1 MNFFRKLL
9 FPLGFIYWIITYL
22 RNLFYDLGFLKS
34 YKIPMKS
41 IVVGN
46 LSVGGTGKTPH
57 IEYLI
62 RLLREKKVAT
72 LSRGYGRKTKGFIL
86 ADETVDATTIGDEPF
101 QFFSKFKNI
110 SVAVDGNRTNGIQQL
125 EKLVNPEVVLLDDAF
140 QHRKVTAGFYVLLT
154 DYNHLFADD
163 YILPFGN
170 LREPSMGKK
179 RANLIIVTKCPNDI
193 TDLAKE
199 KIKQKL
205 KVDVPVYFSQ
215 IVYDELVYNL
225 NSQLRLAEINQS
237 KLIIAGIANPTSF
250 IEKTKSEG
258 DEVLIFSDHHEFSA
272 QEIETIKAKS
282 TNKIIITTEKDYM
295 RLQGKI
301 DDAVLYYLPIK
312 VALDNTSQFDKT
324 ILDYVG

>member
-1 MNFFRKLL
+1 MNFLRKIL
-9 FPLGFIYWIITYL
+9 FPLGFIYWIVTYL
-22 RNLFYDLGFLKS
+22 RNLFYDLGFMKS

-72 LSRGYGRKTKGFIL
+72 LSRGYGRNTKGFIL
-86 ADETVDATTIGDEPF
+86 ADEKVDATTIGDEPF

-140 QHRKVTAGFYVLLT
+140 QHRKVTAGYYVLLT

-199 KIKQKL
+199 KITQKL
-205 KVDVPVYFSQ
+205 KVDVPVYFSH
-215 IVYDELVYNL
+215 IIYDELVYNS
-225 NSQLRLAEINQS
+225 NSQLRLEEINQS

-250 IEKTKSEG
+250 IEKTKKEG
-258 DEVLIFSDHHEFSA
+258 DEFLIYSDHHEFSA
-272 QEIETIKAKS
+272 QEIEKIKAKS
-282 TNKIIITTEKDYM
+282 ANKIIITTEKDYM

-312 VALDNTSQFDKT
+312 VALDKASQFDKT

>member
-1 MNFFRKLL
+1 
-9 FPLGFIYWIITYL
+9 
-22 RNLFYDLGFLKS
+22 
-34 YKIPMKS
+34 MKS

-140 QHRKVTAGFYVLLT
+140 QHRKVTAGFYILLT

-163 YILPFGN
+163 FILPFGN

-205 KVDVPVYFSQ
+205 NVEVPVYFSH
-215 IVYDELVYNL
+215 IVYDELVYNS
-225 NSQLRLAEINQS
+225 NSQLRLDEINQS

-250 IEKTKSEG
+250 IEKTKKDG
-258 DEVLIFSDHHEFSA
+258 DEVLIYSDHHEFTA
-272 QEIETIKAKS
+272 QEIKDIKSKAN
-282 TNKIIITTEKDYM
+282 NKIIITTEKDYM

-312 VALDNTSQFDKT
+312 VTLDNTSQFDKT
-324 ILDYVG
+324 IIDYVE

>member
-1 MNFFRKLL
+1 
-9 FPLGFIYWIITYL
+9 
-22 RNLFYDLGFLKS
+22 
-34 YKIPMKS
+34 MKS

-72 LSRGYGRKTKGFIL
+72 LSRGYGRNTKGFIL
-86 ADETVDATTIGDEPF
+86 ADEKVDATTIGDEPF

-140 QHRKVTAGFYVLLT
+140 QHRKVTAGYYVLLT

-199 KIKQKL
+199 KITQKL
-205 KVDVPVYFSQ
+205 KVDVPVYFSH
-215 IVYDELVYNL
+215 IIYDELVYNS
-225 NSQLRLAEINQS
+225 NSQLRLEEINQS

-250 IEKTKSEG
+250 IEKTKKEG
-258 DEVLIFSDHHEFSA
+258 DEFLIYSDHHEFSA
-272 QEIETIKAKS
+272 QEIEKIKAKS
-282 TNKIIITTEKDYM
+282 ANKIIITTEKDYM

-312 VALDNTSQFDKT
+312 VALDKASQFDKT

>member
-1 MNFFRKLL
+1 MNFLRKIL
-9 FPLGFIYWIITYL
+9 FPLGFIYWIVTYL

-86 ADETVDATTIGDEPF
+86 ADEKVDATTIGDEPF

-163 YILPFGN
+163 FILPFGN

-193 TDLAKE
+193 TDLAKQ
-199 KIKQKL
+199 KIKQKIN
-205 KVDVPVYFSQ
+205 VEVPVYFSH
-215 IVYDELVYNL
+215 IVYDELVYNS
-225 NSQLRLAEINQS
+225 NSHLRLEEINQS

-250 IEKTKSEG
+250 IEKTKNEG

-272 QEIETIKAKS
+272 QEIETIKAKA